1 MKRIISILLSMVL
14 AFSVIV
20 QGTSTLASN
29 QSNNAQ
35 SVFEEVC
42 EVYENYDNK
51 ETQILEETDSEGTI
65 IKDRLIVKTKSKINT
80 FDAVDVIYGL
90 GYAFIQFDNNESA
103 QAAYDE
109 YVSQGLPVQYDEI
122 SRVSAGG
129 DFSNTYSKWGYE
141 ITEVEKTLSQFSGSS
156 YSNVIVGVMD
166 SGVDYTHSDF
176 KNRII
181 RTNANF
187 SDSGNEN
194 DEMDDEGH
202 GTSVSSIIEQCTP
215 DNVKLEV
222 FKVGNN
228 RGYLHFS
235 SVICCVNQIL
245 QMTENRPN
253 IINMSFTSSY
263 SGNDEIQEEVYNSL
277 IDAGITIVTAA
288 GNSGNYSNYY
298 LPSGIENA
306 ITVSASNQNNNRCDF
321 SCFGDVV
328 DIAAPGIDIY
338 TANMG
343 GGYINNFTGT
353 SAAAPFVSAGAAIV
367 LMQNPNL
374 KPDDICDKLQT
385 AAVPVQ
391 RKNDFKWAGAGV
403 LNFYNL
409 IETDFESPV
418 QFNYSGGEYN
428 NTIDVTLTCPDK
440 NSKIYYTT
448 DNTIPSDTNG
458 TEYKSPI
465 AITEFTK
472 ITAVAYDNTYK
483 IMTSRNKHHSLYT
496 TEEYQVI
503 YNADESDFEISDDGV
518 ITAYIGNHKAFIMP
532 DVIDGKT
539 PVSIGNEVFLGS
551 EIQHI
556 ELPDTVTTIS
566 NSAFKESKLQ
576 SIIGEGVTQVGKE
589 AFMDCHNLYK
599 EYLPNTEIVN
609 NSGFENCY
617 ILHDVSFKNTVTKL
631 YNYCLGHTGL
641 QEANFPNATIA
652 RAAFEYTPII
662 SASLP
667 KVKDLRGTFS
677 DCYNLQNVY
686 LPNIESVSN
695 CAFKSCYNLTDPL
708 DFSKVTEVG
717 SNGFQSSYFTY
728 LDLPNC
734 TSVNSMAFD
743 DVRAESINIPL
754 VKDIYEQTF
763 GGYYIK
769 EINMPSVENFY
780 SFSGLHSQFINCGCL
795 EYLYIPN
802 AKSIPT
808 FEWDAVSTK
817 YSNLKYIYAPK
828 AKKFASHD
836 SDMSFFDKLEFIYAP
851 SLENARWY
859 DILLPTDIPFIIYLS
874 SSYKLEE
881 VFLPDVKN
889 GDITVIA
896 PVNSEAHK
904 LAQKMEYHFCD
915 SDSLANALG
924 GSIRTSDSGLCFG
937 FSWDNIKEIEKLA
950 DDIEYGFIYEYGEVE
965 NLTIENGVKEIA
977 ANNMEK
983 NGKTSFHLVF
993 SNIPKSNYDAKISAR
1008 GYVCIDGM
1016 YFYSNIITR
1025 SFEEIESAVF
1035 NNPDIDRSIFAE
1047 YWINEKTDLSSID
1060 VSAFLAAVNEAKTY
1074 TNSDYT
1080 TQSVEA
1086 LRSVV
1091 DSFAHLLE
1099 FGGTQREY
1107 DVAAAQILDAIGKL
1121 DSLSNYVISTFNGTE
1136 IVLTNKDGK
1145 TTSLIFTDFINEY
1158 CKSLDVVDDGIVNAK
1173 DFAYLIKNYSL

>member
-1 MKRIISILLSMVL
+1 MLLFLFVPANCVSASVSI
-14 AFSVIV
+14 
-20 QGTSTLASN
+20 
-29 QSNNAQ
+29 NNNPQ
-35 SVFEEVC
+35 SVFEDIC
-42 EVYENYDNK
+42 NVYEEYDTE
-51 ETQILEETDSEGTI
+51 ETQLVEEADSEGAL

-80 FDAVDVIYGL
+80 YDAVNVIYGL
-90 GYAFIQFDNNESA
+90 GYAFIQFDSNESA
-103 QAAYDE
+103 EAAYNK

-129 DFSNTYSKWGYE
+129 ASSSTNSKWGYE
-141 ITEVEKTLSQFSGSS
+141 ITEAEKTLSYFSGSS

-194 DEMDDEGH
+194 DEIDDEGH
-202 GTSVSSIIEQCTP
+202 GTNVSSIIEQCTP
-215 DNVKLEV
+215 DNVKIEV

-228 RGYLHFS
+228 RGYIHFS

-306 ITVSASNQNNNRCDF
+306 ITVSASDQNNNRCDF
-321 SCFGDVV
+321 SCFGDIV
-328 DIAAPGIDIY
+328 DIAAPGIDVY
-338 TANMG
+338 TAKMG

-374 KPDDICDKLQT
+374 APDKICDKLQT

-418 QFNYSGGEYN
+418 QFNYSSGEYN
-428 NTIDVTLTCPDK
+428 DTINVALTCPDK

-458 TEYKSPI
+458 TEYKAPI
-465 AITEFTK
+465 PVTEFTK

-496 TEEYQVI
+496 TQEYQVI
-503 YNADESDFEISDDGV
+503 YNAEESDFEISDDGI
-518 ITAYIGNHKAFIMP
+518 ITAYTGSHKAFIMP

-539 PVSIGNEVFLGS
+539 PVSIGNEVFLES

-609 NSGFENCY
+609 NNGFENCY
-617 ILHDVSFKNTVTKL
+617 ILPDVSFKNTVIKL

-686 LPNIESVSN
+686 LPIIESVSN

-780 SFSGLHSQFINCGCL
+780 SFSGLRSQFINCGCL

-828 AKKFASHD
+828 AKNFASHD
-836 SDMSFFDKLEFIYAP
+836 SDMSFFDKLEFIYTP

-859 DILLPTDIPFIIYLS
+859 DILLPTDTPLNIYLS
-874 SSYKLEE
+874 SSFKREISDQ
-881 VFLPDVKN
+881 PDDKN
-889 GDITVIA
+889 ENITIIA
-896 PVNSEAHK
+896 PANSDAHK

-915 SDSLANALG
+915 SEGMTDALG
-924 GSIRTSDSGLCFG
+924 GSIRLSDSGLRFG
-937 FSWDNIKEIEKLA
+937 FSWDNIAELENIA
-950 DDIEYGFIYEYGEVE
+950 DNVEYGFLYEYGETTELNRKKVAT
-965 NLTIENGVKEIA
+965 NHIDHDGYTTFN
-977 ANNMEK
+977 
-983 NGKTSFHLVF
+983 LVF
-993 SNIPKSNYDAKISAR
+993 TNIPKANYDTKISAR
-1008 GYVCIDGM
+1008 AYVCIDGM
-1016 YFYSNIITR
+1016 YFYSDIITR
-1025 SFEEIESAVF
+1025 SFEGIENAVL
-1035 NNPDIDRSIFAE
+1035 NNPDIDKSIYQD
-1047 YWINEKTDLSSID
+1047 YWINENIDFSSSDIS
-1060 VSAFLAAVNEAKTY
+1060 VLLAAIAQAKTFTNAEY
-1074 TNSDYT
+1074 TKESIE
-1080 TQSVEA
+1080 V
-1086 LRSVV
+1086 LGSVV
-1091 DSFAHLLE
+1091 DNIARVLE
-1099 FGGTQREY
+1099 FGGTQSEY
-1107 DVAAAQILDAIGKL
+1107 DAAVAQILDAIGHL
-1121 DSLSNYVISTFNGTE
+1121 DALSNYDISSFDGKDITL
-1136 IVLTNKDGK
+1136 INKDGN
-1145 TTSLIFTDFINEY
+1145 TTSLTFADFINTY
-1158 CKSLDVVDDGIVNAK
+1158 CKTLDVVEDGIVNAK
-1173 DFAYLIKNYSL
+1173 DYAFLLREYS

>member
-1 MKRIISILLSMVL
+1 MKRTISILLSMVL
-14 AFSVIV
+14 EFSVIV

-42 EVYENYDNK
+42 EVYENYDND
-51 ETQILEETDSEGTI
+51 ETKILEDADSEGVL

-80 FDAVDVIYGL
+80 FNAVDVVYGL

-103 QAAYDE
+103 EAAYNK

-129 DFSNTYSKWGYE
+129 DSSNTYSKWGYE
-141 ITEVEKTLSQFSGSS
+141 ITEAEKTLSQFSGSS

-202 GTSVSSIIEQCTP
+202 GTNVSSIIEQCTP
-215 DNVKLEV
+215 DNVKIEV

-228 RGYLHFS
+228 RGNLYFS

-263 SGNDEIQEEVYNSL
+263 SGSVEIQEEVYNSL
-277 IDAGITIVTAA
+277 IDAGITVVTAA
-288 GNSGNYSNYY
+288 GNSGTYSNYY

-306 ITVSASNQNNNRCDF
+306 ITVAASDPNNNRCDF
-321 SCFGDVV
+321 SCFGDVI

-338 TANMG
+338 TAKMG

-353 SAAAPFVSAGAAIV
+353 SASAPFASAGAAII
-367 LMQNPNL
+367 LMQNPDL
-374 KPDDICDKLQT
+374 APERICDKLQT

-391 RKNDFKWAGAGV
+391 RKNDLKWAGAGV

-465 AITEFTK
+465 PVTEFTK

-503 YNADESDFEISDDGV
+503 YNADESDFEISDDGI
-518 ITAYIGNHKAFIMP
+518 ITAYTGSHKAFIMP

-609 NSGFENCY
+609 NSGFEKCY

-652 RAAFEYTPII
+652 RGAFEYTPII

-667 KVKDLRGTFS
+667 KVKDLSGTFS
-677 DCYNLQNVY
+677 DCYNLQSVY
-686 LPNIESVSN
+686 LPNIESVSDY
-695 CAFKSCYNLTDPL
+695 AFKYCYNLTEPI
-708 DFSKVTEVG
+708 DFSKVTKVG
-717 SNGFQSSYFTY
+717 YNGFQSSYFTY

-769 EINMPSVENFY
+769 EINMPIVENFY
-780 SFSGLHSQFINCGCL
+780 SFSGHRSQFINCGCL
-795 EYLYIPN
+795 EYLYLPN

-808 FEWDAVSTK
+808 FEWDAASTK
-817 YSNLKYIYAPK
+817 ISSLKYIYAPK
-828 AKKFASHD
+828 AKNFASHE

-859 DILLPTDIPFIIYLS
+859 DILLPTDTPLNIYLS
-874 SSYKLEE
+874 SSYKREISDQ
-881 VFLPDVKN
+881 PDDKN
-889 GDITVIA
+889 ENITIIA
-896 PVNSEAHK
+896 PANSDAHK
-904 LAQKMEYHFCD
+904 LGKKMEYHFCD
-915 SDSLANALG
+915 SNSMVDARGS
-924 GSIRTSDSGLCFG
+924 SIRLKDNSLKVSYL
-937 FSWDNIKEIEKLA
+937 WDNLNDIEQYA
-950 DDIEYGFIYEYGEVE
+950 SNIEYGVVYKYGETNDLNINNGTKVIA
-965 NLTIENGVKEIA
+965 NNSSKENGNTNFDYIFKLIP
-977 ANNMEK
+977 NNE
-983 NGKTSFHLVF
+983 FEQ
-993 SNIPKSNYDAKISAR
+993 KISSR
-1008 GYVCIDGM
+1008 GYVYIDGM
-1016 YFYSNIITR
+1016 YFYSDIITC
-1025 SFEEIESAVF
+1025 SFEDIENAVF
-1035 NNPDIDRSIFAE
+1035 NDPKIDKIAYQD
-1047 YWINEKTDLSSID
+1047 YWINEKVDISSVDI
-1060 VSAFLAAVNEAKTY
+1060 SAFMSALFQAKMFTKAEY
-1074 TNSDYT
+1074 TKESIET
-1080 TQSVEA
+1080 LE
-1086 LRSVV
+1086 SVV
-1091 DSFAHLLE
+1091 NRATSVLE
-1099 FGGTQREY
+1099 FGGTQSEF
-1107 DVAAAQILDAIGKL
+1107 DSVVAQILDAIGNL